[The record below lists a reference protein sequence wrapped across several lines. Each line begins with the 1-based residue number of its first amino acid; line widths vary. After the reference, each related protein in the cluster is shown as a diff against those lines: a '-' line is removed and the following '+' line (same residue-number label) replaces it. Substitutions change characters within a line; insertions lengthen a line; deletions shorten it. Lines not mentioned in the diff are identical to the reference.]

1 MYKVDINCDMGELSK
16 NDSSIINYIS
26 SANIACGFHAGDDNS
41 IKKTINLAIENSV
54 IIGAH
59 PGYDDKENFGRV
71 ELHYE
76 NSKIVDLILQ
86 QLYNFNVIANKE
98 GGKLSYV
105 KLHGAL
111 YNRAVND
118 EKLAYDILYNV
129 NREYSNIM
137 FLALSMSKMC
147 LIANQMNIL
156 CVNEVFSDRSYN
168 DDGTLVS
175 RKIKGALI
183 QNSDEVKK
191 RVITMVKENKVHSI
205 NSKLIDI
212 VCDSICI
219 HGDGVN
225 ALEYARVI
233 NKSLIQEGI
242 IIESKM

>member
-1 MYKVDINCDMGELSK
+1 MYKVDINCDMGELSG

-26 SANIACGFHAGDDNS
+26 SANIACGFHAGDSNS
-41 IKKTINLAIENSV
+41 IKETINLAINNNV
-54 IIGAH
+54 VIGAH

-71 ELHYE
+71 ELYYE

-86 QLYNFNVIANKE
+86 QLHIFNVIANKE

-111 YNRAVND
+111 YNRAMND

-129 NREYSNIM
+129 NREYSNIS

-147 LIANQMNIL
+147 SIANEMNIL

-168 DDGTLVS
+168 DDGSLVS

-183 QNSDEVKK
+183 EDSDKVKK
-191 RVITMVKENKVHSI
+191 RVITMVKQNKVHSI

-219 HGDGVN
+219 HGDGKY
-225 ALEYARVI
+225 ALEYAKNI
-233 NKSLIQEGI
+233 NQSLLEEGI